1 MITKNVH
8 TEIME
13 NVKEI
18 LNETEIL
25 KYSNYALLNTTS
37 IPRCFE
43 S

>member
-25 KYSNYALLNTTS
+25 KYWNFPIMHY
-37 IPRCFE
+37 
-43 S
+43 